1 MRGGKKWTTIFGGRS
16 SVSHCAI
23 VYETRPRTMPL
34 KHGSKLYC
42 QLLLDP
48 HRYKLAEN
56 LAAGEGK
63 KVTALLRDMV
73 YTALEKAW
81 AKVLGNYLK
90 TKSGYLDNGLRFLT
104 GSPIFFYKLSN
115 TTNLSLT
122 FDLINAAD

>member
-1 MRGGKKWTTIFGGRS
+1 MRGGKKWMRIFGGRS

-63 KVTALLRDMV
+63 KVTALLREMV
-73 YTALEKAW
+73 YTALEKALP
-81 AKVLGNYLK
+81 A
-90 TKSGYLDNGLRFLT
+90 SE
-104 GSPIFFYKLSN
+104 YKAAE
-115 TTNLSLT
+115 
-122 FDLINAAD
+122 AADEALWRESVKKRVEGRMRSRQEQPKAEPDA

>member
-1 MRGGKKWTTIFGGRS
+1 MFSTSGNPVYAKLSDDGTSAWG
-16 SVSHCAI
+16 AI
-23 VYETRPRTMPL
+23 I
-34 KHGSKLYC
+34 
-42 QLLLDP
+42 
-48 HRYKLAEN
+48 
-56 LAAGEGK
+56 
-63 KVTALLRDMV
+63 
-73 YTALEKAW
+73 EKAW

>member
-1 MRGGKKWTTIFGGRS
+1 M
-16 SVSHCAI
+16 SHCAI

-63 KVTALLRDMV
+63 KVTALLREMV
-73 YTALEKAW
+73 YTALEKALP
-81 AKVLGNYLK
+81 A
-90 TKSGYLDNGLRFLT
+90 SE
-104 GSPIFFYKLSN
+104 YKAAE
-115 TTNLSLT
+115 
-122 FDLINAAD
+122 AADEALWRESVKKRVEGRMRSKQEQPKAEPDA